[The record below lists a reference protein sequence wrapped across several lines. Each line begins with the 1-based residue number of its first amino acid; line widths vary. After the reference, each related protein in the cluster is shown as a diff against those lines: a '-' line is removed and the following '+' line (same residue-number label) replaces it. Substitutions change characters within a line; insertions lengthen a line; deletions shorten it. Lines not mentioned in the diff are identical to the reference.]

1 MDAWGYLSQA
11 DKDEFERLDAA
22 FARNEPMSGER
33 SETFGLWAHTRFCA
47 NPDDP
52 RRLALL
58 GQVIDHPPAWSGNT
72 VSGLWRT
79 FCDQTYRSAERAEAL
94 SLLPLAATA
103 RLSYP
108 DRRVALHWV
117 PDGIRQYRE
126 QVWPL
131 LRDRLTELFAEPE
144 TDDPVAAVRNVLW
157 DDDAFT
163 TTLAA
168 EFASR
173 PAAPGTLPLL
183 RHCATATASK
193 PSARWLARTARLL
206 DARAGE
212 LIADVL
218 RRLVAHREYRICH
231 TYRDEEWAETV
242 FLRERTAVAL
252 RGMVWAC
259 ELVDEPW
266 VTGLLGDVAVTTGTG
281 MGGSGAN
288 ARSEML
294 ANAAIGVLARRGGI
308 EVVAQLARVQAKVRK
323 KAILAL
329 VGRTLEAV
337 AAQNGLSSEQLLER
351 TVPTFGLDHD
361 GTRTEQGLRL
371 SLTGAITYNGRKTI
385 PKTVDRELLAEFRA
399 TAKELKKAVPA
410 ERFRVERALAAGR
423 NWRWSEVCDHYLDHP
438 VTGSFGRNLI
448 WEISQGPVGLP
459 VWDAGAWELA
469 GPAGRRVRPRPDDEV
484 VLWHPI
490 THTLDEVR
498 AWRDRLLEIGVRQP
512 FKQAFREVYLLTP
525 AEEEAGDRSRRFA
538 GHLLR
543 YGQAKA
549 LLTERGWTGL
559 SLGHWG
565 WEYGSDEAE
574 AVRQLPGGL
583 AVHWDFHLDEES
595 FERDGAGHTASV
607 CVSGELWFTSPTGA
621 RLPLPE
627 VPALTF
633 SEALRDADLAAGVTS
648 TGLDP
653 EGQGDYWRSYGFGDL
668 SENARVRRDALARL
682 LPRLAIAERCALT
695 DRFLVVR
702 GELRTYKIHLGS
714 GNILMEPN
722 DAYLCIVPR
731 GSGDRVFLP
740 FEEDGGLLSVIV
752 SKAFLL
758 AADNEINDPTIV
770 RQIRS

>member
-1 MDAWGYLSQA
+1 M
-11 DKDEFERLDAA
+11 
-22 FARNEPMSGER
+22 
-33 SETFGLWAHTRFCA
+33 
-47 NPDDP
+47 
-52 RRLALL
+52 
-58 GQVIDHPPAWSGNT
+58 
-72 VSGLWRT
+72 
-79 FCDQTYRSAERAEAL
+79 
-94 SLLPLAATA
+94 
-103 RLSYP
+103 
-108 DRRVALHWV
+108 
-117 PDGIRQYRE
+117 
-126 QVWPL
+126 
-131 LRDRLTELFAEPE
+131 
-144 TDDPVAAVRNVLW
+144 
-157 DDDAFT
+157 
-163 TTLAA
+163 
-168 EFASR
+168 
-173 PAAPGTLPLL
+173 
-183 RHCATATASK
+183 
-193 PSARWLARTARLL
+193 
-206 DARAGE
+206 
-212 LIADVL
+212 
-218 RRLVAHREYRICH
+218 
-231 TYRDEEWAETV
+231 
-242 FLRERTAVAL
+242 
-252 RGMVWAC
+252 
-259 ELVDEPW
+259 
-266 VTGLLGDVAVTTGTG
+266 
-281 MGGSGAN
+281 
-288 ARSEML
+288 
-294 ANAAIGVLARRGGI
+294 
-308 EVVAQLARVQAKVRK
+308 
-323 KAILAL
+323 
-329 VGRTLEAV
+329 
-337 AAQNGLSSEQLLER
+337 
-351 TVPTFGLDHD
+351 
-361 GTRTEQGLRL
+361 
-371 SLTGAITYNGRKTI
+371 
-385 PKTVDRELLAEFRA
+385 
-399 TAKELKKAVPA
+399 
-410 ERFRVERALAAGR
+410 
-423 NWRWSEVCDHYLDHP
+423 CDHYLDHP
-438 VTGSFGRNLI
+438 VTGSFGRTLI
-448 WEISQGPVGLP
+448 WEISQGPAGLP

-469 GPAGRRVRPRPDDEV
+469 DPAGRRVRPRPDDEV

-490 THTLDEVR
+490 THTLDEVQ
-498 AWRDRLLEIGVRQP
+498 AWRDRLLEIDVRQP

-574 AVRQLPGGL
+574 AVRELPGGL
-583 AVHWDFHLDEES
+583 VVRWDFHLDEES

-633 SEALRDADLAAGVTS
+633 SEALRDADLAVGVTS

-653 EGQGDYWRSYGFGDL
+653 EGQGDYWQSYGFGDL

-758 AADNEINDPTIV
+758 AADNEITDPTIV